1 MIILDQF
8 VRPYGGTIS
17 PEFIRK
23 DHNTHPHPA
32 HVTNDYLEHEAIV
45 HMDWPA

>member
-17 PEFIRK
+17 PEFIGM
-23 DHNTHPHPA
+23 DDNAHP
-32 HVTNDYLEHEAIV
+32 HEAIV
-45 HMDWPA
+45 HMDWPARSQNLNPIEQT